1 MSLQT
6 LDGPATPISLL
17 FIQAIFDLICNISK
31 LWPQTIANTSAL
43 RDISRMAAALDF
55 SYSINDGT
63 NTQRTGSRRRVD
75 RQEEM
80 RESYEYIR
88 AR

>member
-1 MSLQT
+1 
-6 LDGPATPISLL
+6 
-17 FIQAIFDLICNISK
+17 
-31 LWPQTIANTSAL
+31 
-43 RDISRMAAALDF
+43 MAAALDF

-75 RQEEM
+75 RQEAM

-88 AR
+88 AQ